1 MAKQKAKKLAMMVH
15 NGSSENIRSAFNTAI
30 LAATAGAKVS
40 MLFRSWALEK
50 LARQNLDKLELPPQY
65 THRKKFIEDGWK
77 RIGYPPLSKLIKEA
91 KESLDIKIYA
101 CTASNALFKLKKK
114 DLPFVDDFVGVYSFL
129 EKDAFTADMVLT
141 Y

>member
-1 MAKQKAKKLAMMVH
+1 VAKQKAKKLAMMVH

-30 LAATAGAKVS
+30 MAATAGAKVS

-50 LARQNLDKLELPPQY
+50 LAKQNLDKLELPPQHA
-65 THRKKFIEDGWK
+65 HRKKFIEEGWK

-91 KESLDIKIYA
+91 KENLDIKIYA

-129 EKDAFTADMVLT
+129 EKDAFTADMILT